1 MKMDALIFSSVNEL
15 SSVRSPFGSVPY
27 ARYYILRKVLNTFVT
42 CDRFFILPSLEDDW
56 DRIE

>member
-1 MKMDALIFSSVNEL
+1 MNFSSVNEL